1 MAMTRLEARIIA
13 RASEIERKKFF
24 ERHGIK
30 AEQRT
35 ILPPDKQWEQLVK
48 ELMTEHQIDKSAASK
63 LARKARPELL
73 AAMVRDANK

>member
-1 MAMTRLEARIIA
+1 MAMTPVERRILA
-13 RASEIERKKFF
+13 RAERITRDRFM

-35 ILPPDKQWEQLVK
+35 ILPPRQQWEQLVRQIMEEK
-48 ELMTEHQIDKSAASK
+48 QIDKSAASK

>member
-1 MAMTRLEARIIA
+1 MAMTLIETRIIA

-35 ILPPDKQWEQLVK
+35 ILPPRQQWEQLVRQIMEEK
-48 ELMTEHQIDKSAASK
+48 QIDKAAASK

>member
-1 MAMTRLEARIIA
+1 MAMTPIERRILA
-13 RASEIERKKFF
+13 RAERITRDRFMA
-24 ERHGIK
+24 RHGIK

-35 ILPPDKQWEQLVK
+35 ILPPRQQWEQLVRQIMEEK
-48 ELMTEHQIDKSAASK
+48 QIDKSAASK

>member
-1 MAMTRLEARIIA
+1 MAMTPIERRILA
-13 RASEIERKKFF
+13 RAERITFDRF
-24 ERHGIK
+24 MERHGIK

>member
-1 MAMTRLEARIIA
+1 MAMTPVERRILA
-13 RASEIERKKFF
+13 RAERITRDRFM

-35 ILPPDKQWEQLVK
+35 ILPPRQQWEQLVRQIMEEK
-48 ELMTEHQIDKSAASK
+48 QIDKAAASK